1 MQVLAAENMEVQ
13 TAEGHCHRAEEPVR
27 KTLTILADN
36 KAGAWKGAKELGLK
50 KNLYIYIITLEEAL
64 GE

>member
-27 KTLTILADN
+27 KTSTISADN
-36 KAGAWKGAKELGLK
+36 KAGAWKGVKELGLK
-50 KNLYIYIITLEEAL
+50 KKTICLYIYIILES
-64 GE
+64 